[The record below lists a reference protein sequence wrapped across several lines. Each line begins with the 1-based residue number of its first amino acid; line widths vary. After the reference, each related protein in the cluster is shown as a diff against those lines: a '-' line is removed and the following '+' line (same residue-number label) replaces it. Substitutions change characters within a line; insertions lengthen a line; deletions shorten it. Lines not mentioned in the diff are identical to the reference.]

1 MTGVVWR
8 KVNAEAL
15 YIGLVLIAAGLV
27 FLTGNLGI
35 VIRYWWPMLFVL
47 VGIPKLLRLRTLWYG
62 VWLVT
67 VGAWLE
73 LVQLHQFGL
82 TYANSW
88 PLLLIIIG
96 GIIALRAVFDVTV
109 GRRDESSS

>member
-1 MTGVVWR
+1 MSEVARR
-8 KVNAEAL
+8 KINPEAL
-15 YIGLVLIAAGLV
+15 FTGLVLIAAGIV

-35 VIRYWWPMLFVL
+35 AIRYWWPMLFVL
-47 VGIPKLLRLRTLWYG
+47 VGIPKLLRLRTLWHG
-62 VWLVT
+62 LWLVA

-88 PLLLIIIG
+88 PMLLIIIG
-96 GIIALRAVFDVTV
+96 GVIALRALFDVTM
-109 GRRDESSS
+109 GRRNEPS